1 MKHTIQI
8 KPGHY
13 VQLDSYRR
21 EPYVPSIIYWGLGL
35 GTTIMLVTAGIYGI
49 ENYSQQHTQVCPTSA
64 AAYYGPGCH

>member
-21 EPYVPSIIYWGLGL
+21 EPYVPSIVYWGLGL

-49 ENYSQQHTQVCPTSA
+49 ENYSQQLLKYVQHQPRPTMGRA
-64 AAYYGPGCH
+64 AE

>member
-21 EPYVPSIIYWGLGL
+21 EPHVPSIVYWGLAL
-35 GTTIMLVTAGIYGI
+35 GTTIMLVTAGLYGI
-49 ENYSQQHTQVCPTSA
+49 EKYSQQHTQVCPTSA
-64 AAYYGPGCH
+64 AAYYGPGC

>member
-21 EPYVPSIIYWGLGL
+21 EPYVPSIVYWGLGL

-49 ENYSQQHTQVCPTSA
+49 REHSF
-64 AAYYGPGCH
+64 

>member
-21 EPYVPSIIYWGLGL
+21 ELYVPSIIYWGLGL

-49 ENYSQQHTQVCPTSA
+49 QKHSFEPTQVCPTSA
-64 AAYYGPGCH
+64 AAYYGPGC

>member
-21 EPYVPSIIYWGLGL
+21 QPEVPSIVYWGLGL
-35 GTTIMLVTAGIYGI
+35 CTTIMLVTAGLYGI
-49 ENYSQQHTQVCPTSA
+49 QKHSFEPTQVCPTSA
-64 AAYYGPGCH
+64 SAFFGPGC

>member
-21 EPYVPSIIYWGLGL
+21 EPEVPSIVYWGIAL
-35 GTTIMLVTAGIYGI
+35 GTTIMLVTASLYGI
-49 ENYSQQHTQVCPTSA
+49 EKYSQQHTNVCPTAA
-64 AAYYGPGCH
+64 AAYYGPGC

>member
-21 EPYVPSIIYWGLGL
+21 EPHVPSIVYWGIALS
-35 GTTIMLVTAGIYGI
+35 TTIMLVTAGLYGI
-49 ENYSQQHTQVCPTSA
+49 QKHSFESTQVCPTAA
-64 AAYYGPGCH
+64 AAYYGPGC

>member
-21 EPYVPSIIYWGLGL
+21 EPHVPSIVYWGIAL
-35 GTTIMLVTAGIYGI
+35 GTTIMLVTAGLNGI
-49 ENYSQQHTQVCPTSA
+49 EKYSQQHTQVCPTSA
-64 AAYYGPGCH
+64 SAYYGPGC